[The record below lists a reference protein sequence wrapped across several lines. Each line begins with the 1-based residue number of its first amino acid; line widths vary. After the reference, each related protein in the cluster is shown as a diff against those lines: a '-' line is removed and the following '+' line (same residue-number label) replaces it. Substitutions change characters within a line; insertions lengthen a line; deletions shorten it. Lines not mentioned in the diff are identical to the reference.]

1 MGTILRLTIGRK
13 LKYDGIAQLNCL
25 RVNYEM
31 CLDVKLLSIGSGRRL
46 LLHGS
51 IDYLDLWFFWVGELR
66 QFAVSLS
73 LLEPK
78 AIENEMTGV

>member
-1 MGTILRLTIGRK
+1 
-13 LKYDGIAQLNCL
+13 
-25 RVNYEM
+25 M

-46 LLHGS
+46 LLHGP
-51 IDYLDLWFFWVGELR
+51 IGCLDLWFFWVGELS